1 MFEGVTLRL
10 DSSLQLCLSFNAFHA
25 IPAIAF
31 GENQYTAIAYE
42 SLVFTLEFEEAFNL
56 SFSILRGYDLSTL
69 AYHCIPKSKAMTL
82 ISHTSDAHANTFT
95 KIFVVAY
102 SRIHVEINRNFAMCV
117 SHKTPEFFK
126 LNRNGQISLLETLHN
141 HVCENVAIAC
151 YVSLWHHQSIL
162 TCLQVESDN
171 TLAYL
176 AKNVSHY
183 MHSNGSNISDILI
196 DLNLENSGDTT
207 INHKCSILNGLKFPD
222 HLMFQVRGS
231 DLVRYDY
238 VDPNAKVEYEF
249 WANSD
254 VECCS
259 KYQNQQAFVKHF
271 KGAAQALKQNHLTPY
286 SIICCFLEAFP
297 LRTPCKSA
305 SVIAYQHTF
314 WWSICKFPILLDLMF
329 VGEGYTQYCETS
341 STLGYGLNHRAYW
354 KRSKNDM
361 TYSTGIVDN
370 KSSCDCSS
378 LETGNACLVIQ
389 DVNVVILHNLAALEE
404 NWLNWLVDLMHKGIA
419 LAIGVSDRTSFGML
433 SWIETTM
440 TTI

>member
-1 MFEGVTLRL
+1 MRCQFDLVSSTTWNPIIASYFIPSMFEGVTLRL

-141 HVCENVAIAC
+141 HVCENVVIAC

-231 DLVRYDY
+231 DLVR
-238 VDPNAKVEYEF
+238 VESAKRI
-249 WANSD
+249 
-254 VECCS
+254 S
-259 KYQNQQAFVKHF
+259 KYDR
-271 KGAAQALKQNHLTPY
+271 L
-286 SIICCFLEAFP
+286 
-297 LRTPCKSA
+297 
-305 SVIAYQHTF
+305 
-314 WWSICKFPILLDLMF
+314 
-329 VGEGYTQYCETS
+329 
-341 STLGYGLNHRAYW
+341 
-354 KRSKNDM
+354 
-361 TYSTGIVDN
+361 
-370 KSSCDCSS
+370 SS
-378 LETGNACLVIQ
+378 LLCFKIWLRLGVTICSMIML
-389 DVNVVILHNLAALEE
+389 ILMQKWSMNSGPT
-404 NWLNWLVDLMHKGIA
+404 V
-419 LAIGVSDRTSFGML
+419 ML
-433 SWIETTM
+433 SVAASTRISRHLSNTSRELPKHSNKITSLP
-440 TTI
+440 IP